1 MRREVFKGWEVFGDG
16 VVDGTRYVASGDPA
30 ECAKKYPA
38 PDSTALSATDCEWRV
53 CRDVEPWSDEYKNVM
68 AQLDVRWPEQADE

>member
-16 VVDGTRYVASGDPA
+16 VVDGTRYVVSGDPA

-38 PDSTALSATDCEWRV
+38 PDCSALYAIAGDGQRP
-53 CRDVEPWSDEYKNVM
+53 RYIEPWSDESKAVM
-68 AQLDVRWPEQADE
+68 AQLDIRWPEQADE